1 MLPTPSL
8 SHLSKEDF
16 ARVYEPAE
24 DTFILLDALEAD
36 AERLRREK
44 PRLVVEIGWVT
55 GCEETARDEGKKLLM

>member
-16 ARVYEPAE
+16 TRVYEPAE

-44 PRLVVEIGWVT
+44 PRLVVEIG
-55 GCEETARDEGKKLLM
+55 